1 MESINVNIVLR
12 AIISTVK
19 RVSAQNVVLIVSNVT
34 NKGNVLNV
42 EKDSWWKV
50 VDAKM
55 HLLETVRISTLKE
68 AVFVSTVMRALDLA
82 GTNNHASTVMI

>member
-19 RVSAQNVVLIVSNVT
+19 RVYAQNVVKTVSSVT

-42 EKDSWWKV
+42 EKDSWWIV

-55 HLLETVRISTLKE
+55 HLFETVRISILKE
-68 AVFVSTVMRALDLA
+68 AVFV
-82 GTNNHASTVMI
+82 

>member
-1 MESINVNIVLR
+1 MEFIDVSIVLR

-19 RVSAQNVVLIVSNVT
+19 RVCAQNVVLIVSNVT

-42 EKDSWWKV
+42 EKDSGWKV

-55 HLLETVRISTLKE
+55 PLLETVRISTLKE
-68 AVFVSTVMRALDLA
+68 AVFVSTV
-82 GTNNHASTVMI
+82 TKASD

>member
-34 NKGNVLNV
+34 NKGNVLSV